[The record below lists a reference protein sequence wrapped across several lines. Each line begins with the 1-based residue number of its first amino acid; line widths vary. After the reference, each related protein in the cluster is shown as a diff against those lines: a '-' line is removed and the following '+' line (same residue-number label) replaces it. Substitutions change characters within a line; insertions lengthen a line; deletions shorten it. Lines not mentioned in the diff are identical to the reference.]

1 MLWHGTAPAS
11 GQAVRV
17 AIALSVPPPIGAAF
31 DATVMAATPIEG
43 MGEAGAGRGTLSKN

>member
-1 MLWHGTAPAS
+1 MLWHGTALAS

-43 MGEAGAGRGTLSKN
+43 MGEAGAGTGDVK

>member
-1 MLWHGTAPAS
+1 MLWHGTAS
-11 GQAVRV
+11 TTGQAPRV

-43 MGEAGAGRGTLSKN
+43 LGEAGAGTRDVK